1 MHFVSGDLLEAY
13 SSRNTYTYPARVASA
28 FFSIVAGSTPTP
40 HPKGVNVEAAGSHK
54 VKDTAAISRT
64 PVEHAQEG
72 LVGSDGSSEGEG
84 KRPASAAA
92 DDATVATRPAERT
105 AGEATGH
112 KEGGETGG
120 KVVVLKADGA
130 GQGQKVELAISSD

>member
-40 HPKGVNVEAAGSHK
+40 HIKGVNVEAAGSHK
-54 VKDTAAISRT
+54 VEDPVTISPI

-84 KRPASAAA
+84 KRPASPAA
-92 DDATVATRPAERT
+92 DDATVGTRTARRTVDEATRY
-105 AGEATGH
+105 
-112 KEGGETGG
+112 KEGAGTGD
-120 KVVVLKADGA
+120 KVAVLKADGA
-130 GQGQKVELAISSD
+130 GQGQKVELTISSD